1 MSHFYKIFIAL
12 INIKE
17 TIEKGMNDLGM
28 ASFTISLSLTQVT
41 IGILLS
47 EKIINN
53 VDDKSSY
60 FLISDIFSNIF
71 PKIKGNDM
79 NKFVGNS
86 A

>member
-1 MSHFYKIFIAL
+1 ML